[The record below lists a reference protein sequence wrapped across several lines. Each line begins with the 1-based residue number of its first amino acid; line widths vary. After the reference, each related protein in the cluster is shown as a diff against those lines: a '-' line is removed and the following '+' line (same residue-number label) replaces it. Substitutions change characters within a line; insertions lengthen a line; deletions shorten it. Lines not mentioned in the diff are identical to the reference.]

1 MIMIMRSKQQQK
13 LYEHKNENENTMN
26 EIKTL
31 RNLKFIIII
40 LVDPKLLV
48 VM

>member
-1 MIMIMRSKQQQK
+1 MIMRSKQQQK
-13 LYEHKNENENTMN
+13 LYEHKNQSENTMN

-40 LVDPKLLV
+40 LINLKLLV

>member
-1 MIMIMRSKQQQK
+1 MRSKQQQK
-13 LYEHKNENENTMN
+13 LYEHKNQNENIMN

>member
-1 MIMIMRSKQQQK
+1 MTSKQQQK

-40 LVDPKLLV
+40 LVHPKLLV

>member
-1 MIMIMRSKQQQK
+1 MRSKQQQK
-13 LYEHKNENENTMN
+13 LYEHKNQNENTMN